1 MLRITQKQAEIYQQ
15 CVKVK
20 SNKISENN
28 NADENHGKF
37 SSPEGYKQIS
47 SLWYF
52 NPGSLLKPFCKKM

>member
-47 SLWYF
+47 S